1 MKPQRLELRGFTAFR
16 ETAVVDFA
24 DRSLFAITGPTG
36 AGKSSLLDAM
46 IWALYGQVPRVGR
59 ATRQLITHGEKSM
72 AVRFDFTARSETYR
86 VARSTSGPVGTR
98 LEQQAEDG
106 KSWRLLADRA
116 ADVVAQ
122 VTAILGLDY
131 QTFTRTI
138 VLPQGEFHSFLR
150 GEERERREIL
160 SRLLGIDTYVQ
171 AGRAARMR
179 AVGAKQLGETLAS
192 QLERLSLATPEAIAA
207 LDAERE
213 RLEASAEQASA
224 QRERLTG
231 LGQIAERY
239 AGASRAAAAATQSAE
254 AAEDALR
261 AAKLAVDE
269 AGQQYEE
276 AGERQQ
282 RVAAERAAL
291 GYDPDEHERLRR
303 LVATLELREEAWA
316 AVERARVELD
326 AATTTTTEAA
336 LLEERARASVT
347 IERERHSDLDAALG
361 VSVEALAVT
370 AGRARAAG
378 QRLAADAA
386 AADHAQRDA
395 EQCAAREER
404 RAQELD
410 SLTRQVATAL
420 EDRAASEAAL
430 RAAGGERD
438 ATADAQALAA
448 AAAGEAE
455 RELVV
460 SRRHRDVAQ
469 TEQAAATLQRS
480 LNVGDPCPV
489 CGEPI
494 ERLAQHAAPAL
505 DAAEAA
511 LAEAER
517 VLSEARQTHE
527 ARSAA
532 SAAAA
537 ARSEECVIATA
548 RVEARLSGF
557 DVELEAAG
565 LERGASGEAL
575 AAAVAQASE
584 TAATALGEA
593 VGERDRA
600 HAAQEERHR
609 LELSLAQL
617 PPEMVPREPEALPD
631 TLLAGMSWEGI
642 DDALRSELAQHGGA
656 ANAALQ
662 AADAVREA
670 EQVARTREVATASA
684 RGEVERGRAVLAGAE
699 AALARLASTPAQP
712 AEDAQPIQD
721 AEGVRAAL
729 AAADHA
735 AGRAEQLD
743 GAAREAS
750 TAFAVAAERLEQRRR
765 DCHQAEAAA
774 QRLGDEAARAVEAAA
789 AALTAF
795 ADRWRDVI
803 GADPG
808 ADGPSP
814 EALGELT
821 AQLETAARQ
830 SAQDLGAVHERLGN
844 ARRDAADAARLR
856 EEIAGHE
863 QTAVVAGALEQE
875 LHADRFI
882 AYVQREALGALATDA
897 STRLLQLTA
906 GRYRLVTEDDQFSV
920 IDRLNGDERR
930 SVRTLSGGETFLASL
945 AMALAL
951 SERLPELAG
960 TGGAVSLES
969 LFLDE
974 GFGSLDSDS
983 LDVAIEGLESLT
995 AGRRVVGVISHVPEV
1010 AERLPDRIEVV
1021 KGDHGSVVRG

>member
-1 MKPQRLELRGFTAFR
+1 MKPRRLELRGFTAFR
-16 ETAVVDFA
+16 ETAVVDFF

-72 AVRFDFTARSETYR
+72 AVRFDFAARGAMYR

-98 LEQQAEDG
+98 LEQLAEDG
-106 KSWRLLADRA
+106 KSWRLLADRS

-138 VLPQGEFHSFLR
+138 VLPQGEFDSFLR

-171 AGRAARMR
+171 TGRAARMR
-179 AVGAKQLGETLAS
+179 AAGAKQLGETLAG

-207 LDAERE
+207 LVAERE
-213 RLEASAEQASA
+213 RLEASAELASA
-224 QRERLTG
+224 QRERLVG
-231 LGQIAERY
+231 LGQIAERH
-239 AGASRAAAAATQSAE
+239 AGANRAAVAASEASE
-254 AAEDALR
+254 AAEAALR

-269 AGQQYEE
+269 AGQQHEV

-282 RVAAERAAL
+282 QVAAERAAL
-291 GYDPDEHERLRR
+291 GYDPDEYERLRR
-303 LVATLELREEAWA
+303 LVDTLELREEARA
-316 AVERARVELD
+316 AVERACVELD
-326 AATTTTTEAA
+326 AATAA
-336 LLEERARASVT
+336 AADAERLEERARDALT
-347 IERERHSDLDAALG
+347 AERERHSELDAALRA
-361 VSVEALAVT
+361 SAEALAVT
-370 AGRARAAG
+370 AGGARAACA
-378 QRLAADAA
+378 RLAEDAA
-386 AADHAQRDA
+386 AADLAGRDA

-410 SLTRQVATAL
+410 SLSRQVSAAL
-420 EDRAASEAAL
+420 EDRAAAEAAL
-430 RAAGGERD
+430 RASDGERT
-438 ATADAQALAA
+438 ATADAHALAA

-455 RELVV
+455 RELVAA
-460 SRRHRDVAQ
+460 RRHQDVAQ

-489 CGEPI
+489 CGELI
-494 ERLAQHAAPAL
+494 ERLTQHDAPAL

-517 VLSEARQTHE
+517 VLREARQTHE
-527 ARSAA
+527 ARAA
-532 SAAAA
+532 GTAAAV
-537 ARSEECVIATA
+537 ARSEECAIAIE

-565 LERGASGEAL
+565 LERGAPGEAV
-575 AAAVAQASE
+575 ATAVAQARQ
-584 TAATALGEA
+584 AGATALDEA
-593 VGERDRA
+593 GAERDRA
-600 HAAQEERHR
+600 HAAQEQRHR

-617 PPEMVPREPEALPD
+617 PPEVTLREMDALPD
-631 TLLAGMSWEGI
+631 TLPTGVSCEGI
-642 DDALRSELAQHGGA
+642 DRDLGSALAEHAGA
-656 ANAALQ
+656 AKAVRLAT
-662 AADAVREA
+662 DAVREA
-670 EQVARTREVATASA
+670 EQAARSRESATAAA
-684 RGEVERGRAVLAGAE
+684 RGEVERARAVIGGAE
-699 AALARLASTPAQP
+699 AAVARLASTPAQSD
-712 AEDAQPIQD
+712 EDAQAD
-721 AEGVRAAL
+721 ADVEGVRAAL
-729 AAADHA
+729 TAADHA
-735 AGRAEQLD
+735 AGRSEQLD

-750 TAFAVAAERLEQRRR
+750 TAFAVAAERMEQRRG
-765 DCHQAEAAA
+765 DCHQAEGAA
-774 QRLGDEAARAVEAAA
+774 QRLGDEAARAVKAAA

-795 ADRWRDVI
+795 ADRWRDVT
-803 GADPG
+803 GTEPD

-814 EALGELT
+814 EAPGELT

-830 SAQDLGAVHERLGN
+830 TAQDLGAVRERLGN
-844 ARRDAADAARLR
+844 ARRDADDANRLR

-882 AYVQREALGALATDA
+882 AYVQREALAVLAADA
-897 STRLLQLTA
+897 STRLLQLTG

-920 IDRLNGDERR
+920 IDHLNGDERR

-960 TGGAVSLES
+960 AGGAVSLES

-995 AGRRVVGVISHVPEV
+995 AGRRVIGVISHVPEV

-1021 KGDHGSVVRG
+1021 KGDHGSVVRA